1 MIFVTAVGAST
12 KKAYLNAKEE
22 DLMWS
27 DYDETHIQSVSLTKR
42 YFIVSTESFSSK
54 EEAINFVKDFDFTSI
69 KYRKNTS
76 GTLILPD
83 NTYLFFTLP

>member
-1 MIFVTAVGAST
+1 MIFVTAIGDSA

-27 DYDETHIQSVSLTKR
+27 DYNEDHIPSVSLTKR
-42 YFIVSTESFSSK
+42 YFIVSVDTFESK
-54 EEAINFVKDFDFTSI
+54 EEAIQFASSFDYSTI

-76 GTLILPD
+76 GALILTN